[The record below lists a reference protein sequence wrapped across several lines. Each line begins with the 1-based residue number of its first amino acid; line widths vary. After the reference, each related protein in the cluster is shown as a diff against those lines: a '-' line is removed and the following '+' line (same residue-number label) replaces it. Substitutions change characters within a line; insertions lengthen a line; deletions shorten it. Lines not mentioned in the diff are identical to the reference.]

1 LTLIAHILAT
11 VPQISAYGRLQEK
24 MMKKTVAV
32 LLTVVVLF
40 VFTGLAQAAESSIAG
55 VWSVPL
61 LKGKDKGKEGSHVEI
76 FEKDGVYYGKIVKLT
91 TAPADALCTTCNKER
106 KDKPLLGML
115 ILWGF
120 KKEAGRYVDG
130 KVYAVEVGKEYNCTL
145 TLLSPDK
152 LKVTARVLFLSESH
166 YWTRVK

>member
-1 LTLIAHILAT
+1 
-11 VPQISAYGRLQEK
+11 

-32 LLTVVVLF
+32 VLAVFVLF
-40 VFTGLAQAAESSIAG
+40 ALSGLAQAAESSIAG

-61 LKGKDKGKEGSHVEI
+61 LKGKDKGKEGSQIEI

-91 TAPADALCTTCNKER
+91 SAPADALCTTCKKER

-130 KVYAVEVGKEYNCTL
+130 KVYAVEVGKEYKCVL

-152 LKVTARVLFLSESH
+152 LQVTASVLFLSENH